1 MGHDCLRDVSC
12 VFVCWQV
19 KDRVLWRAALENG
32 GYSPQTDEAP
42 FAQIQ
47 SPKKDR
53 YGSPPLKL
61 LPQLL
66 GLGRGELGLIFFF
79 IHK

>member
-1 MGHDCLRDVSC
+1 MGHVSSYDVSC
-12 VFVCWQV
+12 VFMCWQV

-53 YGSPPLKL
+53 YGSPPLKP
-61 LPQLL
+61 LPQLA
-66 GLGRGELGLIFFF
+66 GLGRSELV
-79 IHK
+79 